1 MLVSVDKLKPGMV
14 LAENV
19 RNHQSMLLLEAGKKI
34 SARAIRIFKSWGITH
49 VTVRSRNK
57 SPESAS
63 AADAAV
69 TVADIESKLKKKFAE
84 TLEDPVMV
92 TIMEA
97 AGRVLS
103 RQIEKEEAR
112 SADSA

>member
-1 MLVSVDKLKPGMV
+1 MLVSLDKLKPGMV
-14 LAENV
+14 LAESV
-19 RNHQSMLLLEAGKKI
+19 RNHQSMLLLESGKKI

-57 SPESAS
+57 SPESAE
-63 AADAAV
+63 ADDAAA
-69 TVADIESKLKKKFAE
+69 TVADIESKLRKKFAE

-97 AGRVLS
+97 AGRILS
-103 RQIEKEEAR
+103 RQIETEEAQ
-112 SADSA
+112 SGDSS